1 MRVLGIDPG
10 TLVAGWGVLETE
22 GGEARRLGS
31 GTLALGRSSTPIAE
45 RLYAFRKEVVV
56 LLKDWEPDFLALES
70 AFFGRNARTALR
82 LGEARGCVMA
92 TAAEMGV
99 EVREIPPAQVKRR
112 VAGAGNATKDQV
124 ARLVGLQL
132 GIEGL
137 EGGDEGDALAVAL
150 CYILEAEGVLGEC
163 GAGGGS
169 GDILP
174 PGASPA

>member
-22 GGEARRLGS
+22 GEETRRLGS
-31 GTLALGRSSTPIAE
+31 GALPLGRSATPIAE
-45 RLYAFRKEVVV
+45 RLYELRKETVE
-56 LLKDWEPDFLALES
+56 LLEAWEPDLLALES

-150 CYILEAEGVLGEC
+150 CCILEVEGVLGEC